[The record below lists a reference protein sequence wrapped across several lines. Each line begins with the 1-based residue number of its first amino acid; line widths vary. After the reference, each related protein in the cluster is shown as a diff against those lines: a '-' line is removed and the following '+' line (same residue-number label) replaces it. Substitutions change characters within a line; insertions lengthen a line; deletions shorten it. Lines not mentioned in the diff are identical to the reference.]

1 MTTLFN
7 IEPYGKINKKKKKF
21 LETRHLIEPK
31 LYMNNQVSNAY
42 SAFDSSVEIE
52 INKKKFTPI
61 FIRQEFERQYSQ
73 ACNDPSVADDI
84 NKSGLHGCHK

>member
-1 MTTLFN
+1 
-7 IEPYGKINKKKKKF
+7 
-21 LETRHLIEPK
+21 
-31 LYMNNQVSNAY
+31 MNNQVSDAY

-73 ACNDPSVADDI
+73 ACNDP
-84 NKSGLHGCHK
+84 